1 MEETIIVNKP
11 RLPVVIGDHGSTKKT
26 IEKKTN
32 TFLEIDSH
40 TAEITIVS
48 EKNYYDIYV
57 AKKIINAIARGFSPE
72 DAFLLL
78 KDNYAFEVIHV
89 QDHVGKNP
97 KRLTEIKGRIIGRDG
112 KIKAFIEKR
121 YGCKISVYGKT
132 VAIITKQEDQEE
144 ILKVVQT
151 ILSGSKHKTA
161 FKLMRKQKIFKNYKQ
176 SDDSQ
181 IDDIS
186 FN

>member
-11 RLPVVIGDHGSTKKT
+11 RLPVIIGDHGSTKKL

-32 TFLEIDSH
+32 TSLEIDSH
-40 TAEITIVS
+40 EAEILVIS
-48 EKNYYDIYV
+48 EKSYYEIYL

-78 KDNYAFEVIHV
+78 KDNNVFEIIHL
-89 QDHVGKNP
+89 QDHIGKNQ
-97 KRLTEIKGRIIGRDG
+97 KRLTEIKGRVIGKDG
-112 KIKAFIEKR
+112 KIKNFIEKR

-132 VAIITKQEDQEE
+132 ISVITKQENQEDV
-144 ILKVVQT
+144 IKVIQT

-161 FKLMRKQKIFKNYKQ
+161 FKLMRNQKVFRDYKKDNNQ
-176 SDDSQ
+176 K

-186 FN
+186 FE